1 MNPRFRLPPF
11 LPARGVA
18 AGRHFFPSGSA
29 LAGLL
34 ALAACLAV
42 GLGSYRLLAV
52 WQLDQL
58 AHTNAQRLGAYAVSL
73 ENALARHETL
83 PFVLSQDHRLHEL
96 LDHPADPA
104 RVDTVNRYLE
114 LVQGRAGVTAAYLI
128 DAAGLTL
135 AASNW
140 ATPQSFLGQHYT
152 FRPYFREAM
161 EGRPGRFYGVGA
173 TTGDP
178 GYFISAPVQ
187 EAGTIRGVVVVKV
200 SLSAFEAAWRESGD
214 ALNLADAHGV
224 LFLASLPDW
233 RYRSLAPLGAAV
245 EAELRET
252 RQYGPYPLLP
262 VKASEALSFDS
273 PARPITLWDNAGG
286 RRDALMQ
293 TLPVGP
299 LGWRLVLFSDLAG
312 AYGLAAARAT
322 ALGFATAFLLA
333 LGFFAWQRHS
343 RLQERRAAR
352 AELARAHA
360 ELEAK
365 VAERTALLTAT
376 NVRLEEQLDAQAEAE
391 RILRAT
397 QDRALQAG
405 RLAALGQMAAG
416 ITHELNQPLAA
427 LNTLSDNAVAF
438 LQRGKPEGAVEN
450 LRLISQ
456 LAGRMGRI
464 VGELKAF
471 ARRGQDELVP
481 VSVREALD
489 HALFI
494 VELRRRE
501 LDAAITLAV
510 PDPAPRVLADPV
522 RLEQVL
528 VNLLRNG
535 LDALADLPAEGDG
548 AGGAPRIPR
557 RLAVTVA
564 RVPAYRDAADEG
576 APGQVSASLVRIVIA
591 DQGPGIP
598 AEVLPRLFEPFFTT
612 KPAGEGLGL
621 GLSISLTIAESF
633 GGTLAARNRS
643 EGGAEFILELPA
655 A

>member
-1 MNPRFRLPPF
+1 MIPRFRLPPF
-11 LPARGVA
+11 LS
-18 AGRHFFPSGSA
+18 GRGSA
-29 LAGLL
+29 PGKYFFVSNSTLAGLL
-34 ALAACLAV
+34 AALACLAV
-42 GLGSYRLLAV
+42 GLGSYRLLSG
-52 WQLDQL
+52 WQVAQL
-58 AHTNAQRLGAYAVSL
+58 AHTNAQRLGAYGVSL

-83 PFVLSQDHRLHEL
+83 PFVLAQDHRLHDL
-96 LDHPADPA
+96 LDHPNDPG

-114 LVQGRAGVTAAYLI
+114 LVQGRAGVTAAYLT

-140 ATPQSFLGQHYT
+140 ATSQSFIGQHYT
-152 FRPYFREAM
+152 FRPYFTEAM

-187 EAGTIRGVVVVKV
+187 QNGTIRGVVVVKV
-200 SLSAFEAAWRESGD
+200 SLAAFETAWRESGD

-233 RYRSLAPLGAAV
+233 RYRSLAPLPPAV
-245 EAELRET
+245 EAELHET

-262 VKASEALSFDS
+262 VKASAALSFAD
-273 PARPITLWDNAGG
+273 PVRPITLWDNGGG
-286 RRDALMQ
+286 RHEALMQ

-299 LGWRLVLFSDLAG
+299 LGWRLVLFSDLAS
-312 AYGLAAARAT
+312 AYGLAAAQAT

-333 LGFFAWQRHS
+333 LGFFARQRHS

-352 AELARAHA
+352 AELARVNA

-376 NVRLEEQLDAQAEAE
+376 NARLEEQLEAQADAE

-438 LQRGKPEGAVEN
+438 LQRGKPEGAVDN

-471 ARRGQDELVP
+471 ARRGQSELAP

-501 LDAAITLAV
+501 LDATIALAL
-510 PDPAPRVLADPV
+510 PEPSPQVLADPV

-535 LDALADLPAEGDG
+535 LDAVAEVDAGDPQRP
-548 AGGAPRIPR
+548 GGR
-557 RLAVTVA
+557 RLLVSVS
-564 RVPAYRDAADEG
+564 RVPAYHDPEDEG
-576 APGQVSASLVRIVIA
+576 GEPRGSTGVSLVRIVIA

-598 AEVLPRLFEPFFTT
+598 PEVLPQLFEPFFTT
-612 KPAGEGLGL
+612 KPVGDGLGL

-633 GGTLAARNRS
+633 GGTLAARNRP